1 MQTICRARRT
11 GLPTSPS
18 RILLRADRAGGVD
31 QNLENNSLHIPLPD
45 HSVAVW
51 HCHLSLETLP
61 PQVSLPAFFAELA
74 RVCGENARL
83 IIDARHPSH
92 DSFVDDDRCVRAI
105 TLNKL
110 QAALRTAAQS
120 GSSWWQLLTQLV
132 IDPEFLP
139 VIKDMAPAQRNFELR
154 TRRNAI
160 KQTHQVVL
168 VNSHQP
174 EAQFVSC
181 YADVPSVPPF
191 AFSVYRDWK
200 RDQYLSPEIVLTGQW
215 EPQETHL
222 FVSLVRGLERA
233 GSPLNFFN
241 VGGNFGWYSALILNV
256 SAKAHVTAFEPVSS
270 NFELLTRNTAPHAA
284 RTTLHHCALS
294 NETGEASFYIDAG
307 NYGGCSLV
315 ERPEGYAAEEKVQ
328 LHTFDEL
335 YANNVP
341 TCDFMVMDIEGA
353 EHKFFDGARATFE
366 GGFKPI
372 MMLEYCPSLLKL
384 QGSDG
389 TFVNTLAQW
398 GYHLYIIDR
407 ANGALRT
414 ARPEEFL
421 QHYARLVNSEAY
433 LNYMAVPEG
442 CDLAT
447 LLAGSGI
454 TIDGVTA

>member
-1 MQTICRARRT
+1 M
-11 GLPTSPS
+11 
-18 RILLRADRAGGVD
+18 
-31 QNLENNSLHIPLPD
+31 
-45 HSVAVW
+45 
-51 HCHLSLETLP
+51 
-61 PQVSLPAFFAELA
+61 
-74 RVCGENARL
+74 
-83 IIDARHPSH
+83 
-92 DSFVDDDRCVRAI
+92 RAI

-110 QAALRTAAQS
+110 QVALKAAAQS

-256 SAKAHVTAFEPVSS
+256 SAKAHVTAFEPVDT
-270 NFELLTRNTAPHAA
+270 NFTLLTRNTAAHAA
-284 RTTLHHCALS
+284 RATLHNFALS
-294 NETGEASFYIDAG
+294 NERGEASFYVERG
-307 NYGGCSLV
+307 NYGGSSFV
-315 ERPEGYAAEEKVQ
+315 PRPDGYIAELKVP

-335 YANNVP
+335 YAEAVP
-341 TCDFMVMDIEGA
+341 PCDLMVMDIEGA

-366 GGFKPI
+366 RGFQPI
-372 MMLEYCPSLLKL
+372 MMLEYNPDLLKR

-389 TFVNTLAQW
+389 TFVQTLAQW

-407 ANGALRT
+407 RQGNLGT
-414 ARPEEFL
+414 AQPTEFL

-454 TIDGVTA
+454 TIDGVTV